1 MNKGIIYFT
10 TVHPRTDTRI
20 RVKQVASLAGAFHER
35 VALYVQDGKG
45 NERDEARGI
54 EVVDTGLPSGGRLA
68 RMTKGAWRMY
78 RAVRRARPSVAHF
91 HDPELIPMGMFLKV
105 SGIKVVYDVH
115 EDVPRQILGKHWIS
129 PWLRRPVAA
138 LVEGVEWVAA
148 RVFDGVV
155 TATPT
160 ISARFPAQKT
170 VTVQNFP
177 ILGELVLPE
186 PTPFAE
192 RPPHVAYVGGV
203 TAARGAVQMVQA
215 LERVKNDQVRLQLGG
230 TFTPVGLEDE
240 VKALSGWS
248 RVIPHGW
255 VDRKTVANL
264 LGNVRAGLVLFH
276 PAPNHMDAQPTK
288 MFEYMAAGLP
298 VIASD
303 FPLWRKIIDG
313 AGCGLLV
320 DPLEPQAIADAIEWL
335 LEHPEEAEAMGRRGR
350 EAVESTYNWE
360 RESETLVNFYKQLLV
375 K

>member
-1 MNKGIIYFT
+1 MIIHFS
-10 TVHPRTDTRI
+10 TVHARTDTRI
-20 RVKQVASLAGAFHER
+20 RVKQVASLAGAFDER

-45 NERDEARGI
+45 NERDEAHGI
-54 EVVDTGLPSGGRLA
+54 EVMDTGLPSGGRLA

-91 HDPELIPMGMFLKV
+91 HDPELIPVGLALKF

-129 PWLRRPVAA
+129 PWLRRPVAG

-160 ISARFPAQKT
+160 ISARFPSKKT

-186 PTPFAE
+186 STPFSE
-192 RPPHVAYVGGV
+192 RPLHVVYVGGI
-203 TAARGAVQMVQA
+203 TAARGAVEMVDA
-215 LERVKNDQVRLQLGG
+215 LERVTNDQVRLQLGG
-230 TFTPVGLEDE
+230 TFTPVGRENE
-240 VKALSGWS
+240 VSALPGWS
-248 RVIPHGW
+248 RVVAHGW
-255 VDRKTVANL
+255 VDRITVAEL

-276 PAPNHMDAQPTK
+276 PAPNHMDAQPNK
-288 MFEYMAAGLP
+288 MFEYMAAALP

-313 AGCGLLV
+313 ARCGLLV
-320 DPLEPQAIADAIEWL
+320 DPLDPQAIAEAIDWIL
-335 LEHPEEAEAMGRRGR
+335 MHPEEAEAMGRRGR
-350 EAVESTYNWE
+350 KAVESTYNWE
-360 RESETLVNFYKQLLV
+360 RESETLINFYKQLLA